1 MEANED
7 LILADLW
14 DGDVVLL
21 DEAIDALVGALDEP
35 LLLGL
40 GDRHVEGALN
50 QLLCWIG
57 WGKSSS
63 VRW

>member
-1 MEANED
+1 MEANEN

-40 GDRHVEGALN
+40 GDRHVEGALS

>member
-40 GDRHVEGALN
+40 GDRHVEGALR